1 MQLSSRLKSFLAD
14 EKASGVLL
22 FMMAVAAMLAVNS
35 PLSAYY
41 NYLLSTLVEVRIG
54 EFQISKPLLPWI
66 NDGLM
71 AVFFFHVGLEI
82 KRELLAGKLSA
93 LSTAVFPVCGALG
106 GIIMPALIYILFNYG
121 NETALQGWAIPTATD
136 IAFTLGVLALLGDR
150 VPAGLKVFL
159 LSLAVIDDLIAILI
173 IAIFYTESPGTFS
186 LLVAFA
192 MICLLFLIN
201 RVKVTSLVPY
211 VFVGLI
217 LWASVLK
224 SGLHATLAGVIL
236 ALFIPYDERAGNR
249 NLLKEI
255 ESDLKSTVYL
265 FILPIFAFANTG
277 IYLGG
282 LSLESLFRPVPLG
295 IIIGLLFGKQLGIF
309 LFAWLAVKLRIA
321 KKPQGM
327 SWKHLYG
334 VALIC
339 GIGFTMS
346 LFISSLAFHSGD
358 VNRMVDDRLGII
370 IGSILSGVAGYL
382 VLYFNT
388 NKRRD

>member
-1 MQLSSRLKSFLAD
+1 MMQIFSSLKSFLAD

-71 AVFFFHVGLEI
+71 AIFFFHVGLEI
-82 KRELLAGKLSA
+82 KRQLLAGKLSA

-121 NETALQGWAIPTATD
+121 SETALQGWTIPTATD

-173 IAIFYTESPGTFS
+173 IAVFYTESPGTVS
-186 LLVAFA
+186 LIVAFS
-192 MICLLFLIN
+192 MICLLVVIN
-201 RVKVTSLVPY
+201 RLKVTSLVPY
-211 VFVGLI
+211 VFTGLI

-236 ALFIPYDERAGNR
+236 ALFIPYDAQAGSR

-255 ESDLKSTVYL
+255 ESDLQSTVYL
-265 FILPIFAFANTG
+265 FILPVFAYANTG
-277 IYLGG
+277 IYLGD
-282 LSLESLFRPVPLG
+282 LTLESLFRPILLG

-309 LFAWLAVKLRIA
+309 LFTWGPVK
-321 KKPQGM
+321 M
-327 SWKHLYG
+327 
-334 VALIC
+334 
-339 GIGFTMS
+339 
-346 LFISSLAFHSGD
+346 
-358 VNRMVDDRLGII
+358 
-370 IGSILSGVAGYL
+370 GSQNSRKA
-382 VLYFNT
+382 
-388 NKRRD
+388 